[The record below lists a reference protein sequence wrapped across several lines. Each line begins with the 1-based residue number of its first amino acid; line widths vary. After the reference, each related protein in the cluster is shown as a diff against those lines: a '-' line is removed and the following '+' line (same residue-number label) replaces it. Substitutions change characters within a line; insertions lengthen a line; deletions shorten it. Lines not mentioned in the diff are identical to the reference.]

1 MKAANKIVMFI
12 AGTVLIIASVL
23 KVHQLLTEPIISA
36 GFWESWL
43 FTVIQI
49 PLEMGLG
56 IWLVSGLFKKA
67 GWLLATIAFTGFIG
81 ITIAKWWTGAA
92 SCGCFGVVLVKP
104 WITLT
109 VIDIPLFILIAVFRP
124 KGEKLLPPPWP
135 SAKHFFGVA
144 IPTFIILV
152 ATVSVLVFNKPP
164 DSTGKYEVVKPE
176 TWPIGNSPDPNNP
189 TNKWPLLA
197 HIDIADK
204 ISAGFVVA
212 FLYHYDCPECRQ
224 AIPDFEQINQVLS
237 GNPDISGVAF
247 IEIPPYGS
255 ADENPVKPDTACLSG
270 KLDTG
275 KKWFVKTPL
284 IVLLKNGSCLHY
296 WQGELPNLEQIEE
309 KIADS
314 PR

>member
-1 MKAANKIVMFI
+1 MKTANKIVMSI
-12 AGTVLIIASVL
+12 AGAVLIIASVL

-56 IWLVSGLFKKA
+56 IWLVSGLFRKA
-67 GWLLATIAFTGFIG
+67 GWLLSLVAFAGFIG

-109 VIDIPLFILIAVFRP
+109 AIDIPLFVLLAIFRP
-124 KGEKLLPPPWP
+124 KGERLLPPPWP
-135 SAKHFFGVA
+135 SAKYFFGVA
-144 IPTFIILV
+144 VPTFFILGTIV
-152 ATVSVLVFNKPP
+152 PVLVFNKPP
-164 DSTGKYEVVKPE
+164 DVADKYEVIKPQ
-176 TWPIGNSPDPNNP
+176 TWLAGKNADPNNVAA
-189 TNKWPLLA
+189 KWPLLA

-204 ISAGFVVA
+204 ISVGFVIA

-224 AIPDFEQINQVLS
+224 AIPDFEQINQSLS
-237 GNPDISGVAF
+237 GNPDITGVAF

-255 ADENPVKPDTACLSG
+255 ADQNPVKPDTSCLTG
-270 KLDTG
+270 RLDTT
-275 KKWFVKTPL
+275 KTWYVKTPL
-284 IVLLKNGSCLHY
+284 IVLLKNGSPIYY
-296 WQGELPNLEQIEE
+296 WQEETPNLEQIGE
-309 KIADS
+309 KIAEHQ
-314 PR
+314 